1 MFQNIGL
8 GSFLDDF
15 QFGFRTSVEH
25 FYPQQPR
32 NGQPANYDIDRFGNL
47 CLISQNN
54 NSRFSNDLPEAKK
67 ANYQKSSRSVE
78 SLKMELMWN
87 EAENWGDEYIVEKH
101 EEKMKEILLTTVN
114 IDSNEE

>member
-1 MFQNIGL
+1 MCIRD
-8 GSFLDDF
+8 S
-15 QFGFRTSVEH
+15 
-25 FYPQQPR
+25 
-32 NGQPANYDIDRFGNL
+32 